1 MKLLLQAALRSR
13 KHLSLLIVTFLT
25 LFALTIASQMEMFAL
40 GVLSN
45 NGADF
50 FSLFSTEKT
59 EIGTSPD
66 SISLHQ
72 IEAKWSEIDTDRSG
86 VITKQQAAAY
96 LAQNKET
103 NPLNWIMGKVKQ
115 EFSFSSNIKALVMIL
130 LCVAVF
136 KAIWLFASRYTTQL
150 LAIRVNRDLRQQ
162 YFEHIQSLPMSFY
175 QKHNIG
181 SLSSRVVGDAGQIAT
196 SINSWITN
204 YLQTPFTI
212 ITCLSMCFYLSWQL
226 SLVIFF
232 GVPLIIIPIVFLAR
246 RVKRV
251 SRQLQ
256 TNQERFANVLIDFL
270 AGIQTVKIFAM
281 EAFSLKK
288 YKEQNDRMAVLE
300 SKTAKY
306 GLLTRPILH
315 AITTL
320 CLASVVLFGLYTL
333 AMSISQL
340 IVFCGLLQLI
350 YEPVKKFADENAN
363 IQRGI
368 VAAERMFEVLH
379 LKPDIEDRVGAVEM
393 DGFRDVIEFDH
404 VWFRYQGDWVLK
416 DVSFTVKKGETVA
429 IVGPT
434 GAGKSTIVQLL
445 PRLYEVQKG
454 EIRVDG
460 KPISAYTQKSLRENI
475 SFVSQKPFLFFDTVA
490 ANIAYGRNFSREKI
504 ESAAKRAHAEEF
516 ISRMPQK
523 FDSMLAEA
531 GQNLS
536 GGQQQ
541 RLAIA
546 RALVKDAPI
555 LILDEAT
562 SSLDAISELHIKKAI
577 ANLHGEVTQI
587 LIAHRLST
595 IEHAD
600 KIIYLERGVKITE
613 GTKDELLKTCEP
625 FRRMWEALYHS
636 EKYQREE
643 EALAGAE
650 IPPT

>member
-1 MKLLLQAALRSR
+1 MKLLLNAAVRSR
-13 KHLSLLIVTFLT
+13 KHLSLLIATFLT
-25 LFALTIASQMEMFAL
+25 LIALTIASQMEMFAL

-50 FSLFSTEKT
+50 FSLFSENQSEVDSGNHGVSLSQVEEKW
-59 EIGTSPD
+59 
-66 SISLHQ
+66 
-72 IEAKWSEIDTDRSG
+72 KEIDKDGSG
-86 VITKQQAAAY
+86 VITKQKASVY
-96 LAQNKET
+96 IAQRKDV
-103 NPLNWIMGKVKQ
+103 NPLNILIGKVKQ
-115 EFSFSSNIKALVMIL
+115 KFEFSNSINALVLIL

-150 LAIRVNRDLRQQ
+150 LAIRVSRDLRQQ
-162 YFEHIQSLPMSFY
+162 YFEHIQALPMSFY

-196 SINSWITN
+196 SINSWLTN

-212 ITCLSMCFYLSWQL
+212 VTCLSMCVFLSWRL
-226 SLVIFF
+226 SLVIFV
-232 GVPLIIIPIVFLAR
+232 GVPLIIMPIVFLAR

-256 TNQERFANVLIDFL
+256 SNQEKFANVLIDFL
-270 AGIQTVKIFAM
+270 AGIQTVKIFSM
-281 EAFSLKK
+281 EAFSLRK

-315 AITTL
+315 AITTV
-320 CLASVVLFGLYTL
+320 CLASVVLFGLYTIG
-333 AMSISQL
+333 MSLSQL
-340 IVFCGLLQLI
+340 IVFCGLLQLV

-379 LKPDIEDRVGAVEM
+379 LKPEIEDRPGAIEIKHFENM
-393 DGFRDVIEFDH
+393 IEFDH
-404 VWFRYQGDWVLK
+404 VWFRYQDEWVLK
-416 DVSFTVKKGETVA
+416 DLSFTVKKGETVA

-445 PRLYEVQKG
+445 PRLFEAQQG
-454 EIRVDG
+454 EIRIDG
-460 KPISAYTQKSLRENI
+460 KPVNAYTQKSIRELI
-475 SFVSQKPFLFFDTVA
+475 AFVSQKPFLFLDTVA
-490 ANIAYGRNFSREKI
+490 ANIAFGRNFSREKI
-504 ESAAKRAHAEEF
+504 EAAAKRAHADEF

-523 FDSMLAEA
+523 YDSMLAEA

-546 RALVKDAPI
+546 RALVKDASV
-555 LILDEAT
+555 LVLDEAT
-562 SSLDAISELHIKKAI
+562 SSLDAMSELHIKKAI
-577 ANLHGEVTQI
+577 ASLHGEVTQI

-600 KIIYLERGVKITE
+600 KIIYLDR
-613 GTKDELLKTCEP
+613 GTKIAEGNKEQLLKTCEP
-625 FRRMWEALYHS
+625 FRLMWETLYRS
-636 EKYQREE
+636 EKI
-643 EALAGAE
+643 EALQAE
-650 IPPT
+650 IAPVTS

>member
-45 NGADF
+45 NGADL
-50 FSLFSTEKT
+50 FSLFSSERTEA
-59 EIGTSPD
+59 GMSPETV
-66 SISLHQ
+66 SLEQ
-72 IEAKWSEIDTDRSG
+72 IQAKWPEIDKDGSG
-86 VITKQQAAAY
+86 TITKQQAVAY
-96 LAQNKET
+96 MAQQKET
-103 NPLNWIMGKVKQ
+103 NPLNWILAKVRQ
-115 EFSFSSNIKALVMIL
+115 EFSFSSNIKALVLVL

-136 KAIWLFASRYTTQL
+136 KAIWLFASRYTTQI

-162 YFEHIQSLPMSFY
+162 YFEHIQALPMSFY
-175 QKHNIG
+175 QRHNIG

-212 ITCLSMCFYLSWQL
+212 LTCLSMCFFLSWKL

-246 RVKRV
+246 RVKKV

-281 EAFSLKK
+281 EAFSLRK

-379 LKPDIEDRVGAVEM
+379 LKPDIEDCVGAAQM
-393 DGFRDVIEFDH
+393 SGFSNVVEFDH
-404 VWFRYQGDWVLK
+404 VWFRYQDEWVLK
-416 DVSFTVKKGETVA
+416 DLSFTVRKGETVA

-460 KPISAYTQKSLRENI
+460 KPIGAYTQRSLRENI

-490 ANIAYGRNFSREKI
+490 ANIAYGQSFTREKI
-504 ESAAKRAHAEEF
+504 ECAAKRAHADEF

-523 FDSMLAEA
+523 YDSMLAEA

-546 RALVKDAPI
+546 RALVKNAPI

-562 SSLDAISELHIKKAI
+562 SSLDAISELHIKNAI

-600 KIIYLERGVKITE
+600 KIIYLERGVKIAE
-613 GTKDELLKTCEP
+613 GNKEELLKTCDP
-625 FRRMWEALYHS
+625 FRRMWEALYHT

-643 EALAGAE
+643 AANLSL
-650 IPPT
+650 PTV